1 VPMMDAIR
9 RAVVAAN
16 HYRAEDVPELRARM
30 NLIISVPA
38 LQASAAMRYDAWERA
53 ISDFA
58 ATRIGQPAGSLYP
71 LAVGRATLAVCR
83 AAYDRWC
90 ARADADLTVYLDAAV
105 AALAA
110 GFPPALLGAEEQA
123 VTVAAMDR
131 SRSGGLQEVLDV
143 AGGQGRAAGTADGGD
158 LGAEALDRGPR
169 ASPCRNPVVADATI
183 AAVTDFELA
192 HRYDTVNLYRRGGAA
207 WLELNRPERMNAWDA
222 QLALDLLAAL
232 TGAGEDAGVRSVL
245 VTGAGRAFSSGA
257 DLKGGPVAGRDDAR
271 DVYRV
276 LTERYHPIIRA
287 VRDMPKPV
295 VAAVNGA
302 AAGIGLSLALACDLV
317 IAAESAYFLLAF
329 VNIGLVP
336 DGGSSL
342 LVPARVGF
350 ARAAE
355 MAMLGERIGARQ
367 ALDWGMINQ
376 VWPDG
381 ELAAR
386 AGELVIRLA
395 DGPTRSYAG
404 TKRQLNSWL
413 YQRME
418 EQLELEAQIQQ
429 EMAASGDF
437 AEGLRAFADKRR
449 PRFSGA

>member
-1 VPMMDAIR
+1 
-9 RAVVAAN
+9 
-16 HYRAEDVPELRARM
+16 
-30 NLIISVPA
+30 
-38 LQASAAMRYDAWERA
+38 
-53 ISDFA
+53 
-58 ATRIGQPAGSLYP
+58 
-71 LAVGRATLAVCR
+71 
-83 AAYDRWC
+83 
-90 ARADADLTVYLDAAV
+90 
-105 AALAA
+105 
-110 GFPPALLGAEEQA
+110 
-123 VTVAAMDR
+123 
-131 SRSGGLQEVLDV
+131 
-143 AGGQGRAAGTADGGD
+143 
-158 LGAEALDRGPR
+158 
-169 ASPCRNPVVADATI
+169 
-183 AAVTDFELA
+183 VTDFELA
-192 HRYDTVNLYRRGGAA
+192 HRYDTVNLYRRGAA
-207 WLELNRPERMNAWDA
+207 ARLELNRPERMNAWDA

-232 TGAGEDAGVRSVL
+232 KSVGGEAGVRAVL

-257 DLKGGPVAGRDDAR
+257 DLKAGPVASPNEAP
-271 DVYRV
+271 DVYSV
-276 LTERYHPIIRA
+276 LTGRYHPIIRA
-287 VRDMPKPV
+287 VREMPKPV

-355 MAMLGERIGARQ
+355 MAMLGERVGARR
-367 ALDWGMINQ
+367 ALEWGLINQ

-386 AGELVIRLA
+386 GAELLIRLA

-437 AEGLRAFADKRR
+437 AEGLAAFADKRQ